1 MKIDVTLEGSPCSF
15 VLCKTMFLSDTTC
28 YIETPFTSLGM
39 WRKKTLFM
47 MINST
52 GRGIFA
58 ALDCV
63 NIEVLY
69 AAERALKYNN
79 NN

>member
-1 MKIDVTLEGSPCSF
+1 
-15 VLCKTMFLSDTTC
+15 
-28 YIETPFTSLGM
+28 
-39 WRKKTLFM
+39 

-69 AAERALKYNN
+69 AAERAPNYNN